1 MARKIESKR
10 ALAIVLIGIIAL
22 IILPIL
28 DRIDIGW
35 FNALTLT
42 TLSIGVFL
50 FDSRKGNLNNS
61 FLSSLIFIASALTL
75 NNIYSSIFA
84 SLPLLNQIFGVLIV
98 MALFFL
104 TPPIVRYVL
113 QLFKNNPTLLLIT
126 GRIIAVVTALITSLF
141 IYLKLGYT
149 LNIFNYSIAISDGFT
164 FWSVFVVLWIIIQLY
179 QMWRNVRDITA
190 NHRFLYN
197 AVALYILSLII
208 YIGYIRDF
216 ITFTN
221 L

>member
-164 FWSVFVVLWIIIQLY
+164 FWSAFVVLWIIIQLY

>member
-1 MARKIESKR
+1 MAKKIESKR
-10 ALAIVLIGIIAL
+10 ALILVLIGIIAL

-35 FNALTLT
+35 FNALALT
-42 TLSIGVFL
+42 FLSIGVFIY
-50 FDSRKGNLNNS
+50 DSRKGNLNNS

-84 SLPLLNQIFGVLIV
+84 SLPLLNQIIGVLIV
-98 MALFFL
+98 VALFFL

-113 QLFKNNPTLLLIT
+113 QLFKNNPTILLIT
-126 GRIIAVVTALITSLF
+126 GRIIAVVTALITSVF

-149 LNIFNYSIAISDGFT
+149 LNIFNFSIDISDGFT
-164 FWSVFVVLWIIIQLY
+164 FWSTFVVLWILIHLY